1 MTQLDLIDAPHT
13 QTREEWLIGARA
25 VAKTI
30 ARMRGKVSADDLN
43 EVYPPPKGVDPRI
56 MGSVF
61 SGFRCVG
68 YRKSRRAECH
78 HRPIADFVYD
88 KENRDD

>member
-1 MTQLDLIDAPHT
+1 MQLSLIDAPRS

-30 ARMRGKVSADDLN
+30 ARMRGKVSADEIHDAL
-43 EVYPPPKGVDPRI
+43 PIPKGIDPRI

-61 SGFRCVG
+61 SGFKCVG

-78 HRPIADFVYD
+78 NRPIGTFVFD
-88 KENRDD
+88 KEVA